1 MQDEILEPLGPLHAI
16 AEPDILEAF
25 KSRVGAMKASGEYDR
40 RFNQNKDRIAR
51 ELEHPTPV
59 AGLKK
64 ATEIRVWELSASVP
78 ETLPESLL
86 RQAQSVPDRIA
97 RELEHPTP
105 VAGLKKATEIR
116 VWELSASVPETLP
129 ESLLRQA
136 QSVPM
141 PHLSRSLLFI
151 DGKDAKSIGAAQK
164 LYQSQKDMRVVLVNG
179 TPAEVSEKL
188 NRRVFFDQ
196 GGALVRVFGI
206 KAVPA
211 LLFNGRVVLV
221 NGTPAEVSEKLNR
234 RVFFDQGGALVRVFG
249 IKAVPAL
256 LFNGPEG
263 PEGAEFAPDQLSE
276 LLSLMPQP

>member
-1 MQDEILEPLGPLHAI
+1 MNLTRAILSTCAVVSSIVCISAYSVASSEPSVNFTVAKPCSQASVPKPKMEILEPLLGPLHDI

-86 RQAQSVPDRIA
+86 RQAQSVP
-97 RELEHPTP
+97 
-105 VAGLKKATEIR
+105 
-116 VWELSASVPETLP
+116 
-129 ESLLRQA
+129 
-136 QSVPM
+136 M

-151 DGKDAKSIGAAQK
+151 DGKDAKSIGTAQK

-188 NRRVFFDQ
+188 NRRVF
-196 GGALVRVFGI
+196 LT
-206 KAVPA
+206 KAVRSSASSGLKPF
-211 LLFNGRVVLV
+211 LLF
-221 NGTPAEVSEKLNR
+221 
-234 RVFFDQGGALVRVFG
+234 
-249 IKAVPAL
+249 
-256 LFNGPEG
+256 
-263 PEGAEFAPDQLSE
+263 
-276 LLSLMPQP
+276 SLMVGKALKAPNLRPTNCPNSFL

>member
-1 MQDEILEPLGPLHAI
+1 MNLTRVILSACAVASSVVCLSAYSIASSEPSVSFTSVKPCAKETAVKSKVEILEPLGPLHDI
-16 AEPDILEAF
+16 AEPDILGAF
-25 KSRVGAMKASGEYDR
+25 KSRVGAMKSSGEYDR
-40 RFNQNKDRIAR
+40 RFNQNKERIAK

-64 ATEIRVWELSASVP
+64 ATKMRIWELSASVP

-86 RQAQSVPDRIA
+86 RQAR
-97 RELEHPTP
+97 
-105 VAGLKKATEIR
+105 
-116 VWELSASVPETLP
+116 
-129 ESLLRQA
+129 
-136 QSVPM
+136 SVPM

-151 DGKDAKSIGAAQK
+151 DGTDAESLDAAQK

-206 KAVPA
+206 EAVPA
-211 LLFNGRVVLV
+211 V
-221 NGTPAEVSEKLNR
+221 
-234 RVFFDQGGALVRVFG
+234 
-249 IKAVPAL
+249 

-263 PEGAEFAPDQLSE
+263 PVGAEFATDQLSE

>member
-1 MQDEILEPLGPLHAI
+1 MNLTRAILSTCAVASSIVCISAYSVASSEPSVSFTSVKPCAKET
-16 AEPDILEAF
+16 ASKPKVEILEAF
-25 KSRVGAMKASGEYDR
+25 KSRVGAMKASGDYDR
-40 RFNQNKDRIAR
+40 RFNQNKERIA
-51 ELEHPTPV
+51 
-59 AGLKK
+59 K
-64 ATEIRVWELSASVP
+64 
-78 ETLPESLL
+78 
-86 RQAQSVPDRIA
+86 
-97 RELEHPTP
+97 ELEHPTP

-151 DGKDAKSIGAAQK
+151 DGRDAKSIGTAQK
-164 LYQSQKDMRVVLVNG
+164 LYQSQKDM
-179 TPAEVSEKL
+179 
-188 NRRVFFDQ
+188 
-196 GGALVRVFGI
+196 
-206 KAVPA
+206 
-211 LLFNGRVVLV
+211 RVVLV

>member
-1 MQDEILEPLGPLHAI
+1 MIKDRMNLTRLLLSVCALASSVVCISAYSMASSEPSVSFTAVKPCSKETAPKPKVEILDPLGPLHDI
-16 AEPDILEAF
+16 VEPDILEAF
-25 KSRVGAMKASGEYDR
+25 KSRVGAMKTSGEYDR
-40 RFNQNKDRIAR
+40 RFNQNKDRIAK

-59 AGLKK
+59 AALKK
-64 ATEIRVWELSASVP
+64 ATEL
-78 ETLPESLL
+78 
-86 RQAQSVPDRIA
+86 
-97 RELEHPTP
+97 
-105 VAGLKKATEIR
+105 R

-151 DGKDAKSIGAAQK
+151 DGADSESIEVAQK
-164 LYQSQKDMRVVLVNG
+164 LYQSQKDMRVVLVKG
-179 TPAEVSEKL
+179 APAEVSQKL

-206 KAVPA
+206 EA
-211 LLFNGRVVLV
+211 L
-221 NGTPAEVSEKLNR
+221 
-234 RVFFDQGGALVRVFG
+234 
-249 IKAVPAL
+249 PAL

-263 PEGAEFAPDQLSE
+263 PTGTEFAPDQLSE

>member
-1 MQDEILEPLGPLHAI
+1 MNLTRAILSTCAVASSIVCISAYSVASSEPSVKFTVAKPSSQESAPKPKMEILEPLGPLHDI

-51 ELEHPTPV
+51 ELQHPTPV

-86 RQAQSVPDRIA
+86 RQAQSV
-97 RELEHPTP
+97 
-105 VAGLKKATEIR
+105 
-116 VWELSASVPETLP
+116 S
-129 ESLLRQA
+129 
-136 QSVPM
+136 M

-151 DGKDAKSIGAAQK
+151 DGKDAKSIGTAQK
-164 LYQSQKDMRVVLVNG
+164 LYQSQKGMRVVLVNG

-188 NRRVFFDQ
+188 HRRVFFDQ

-206 KAVPA
+206 
-211 LLFNGRVVLV
+211 
-221 NGTPAEVSEKLNR
+221 E
-234 RVFFDQGGALVRVFG
+234 
-249 IKAVPAL
+249 AVPAL

-263 PEGAEFAPDQLSE
+263 PTGTEFAPDQLSE

>member
-1 MQDEILEPLGPLHAI
+1 MNLTRAILSTCAVASSIVCISAYNVASSEPSVSFTSVKPCAKETASKPKVEILEPLGPLHDI

-25 KSRVGAMKASGEYDR
+25 KSRVGAMKASGDYDR
-40 RFNQNKDRIAR
+40 RFNQNK
-51 ELEHPTPV
+51 
-59 AGLKK
+59 
-64 ATEIRVWELSASVP
+64 
-78 ETLPESLL
+78 
-86 RQAQSVPDRIA
+86 DRIA

-151 DGKDAKSIGAAQK
+151 DGRDAKSIGTAQK
-164 LYQSQKDMRVVLVNG
+164 LYQSQKDM
-179 TPAEVSEKL
+179 
-188 NRRVFFDQ
+188 
-196 GGALVRVFGI
+196 
-206 KAVPA
+206 
-211 LLFNGRVVLV
+211 RVVLV

>member
-1 MQDEILEPLGPLHAI
+1 MKPTRVILSTCAVVSSVVCISAYSVASSEPSVSFSVAKPYAKETALKPKVEILEPLGPLHDI
-16 AEPDILEAF
+16 SEPDILEAF
-25 KSRVGAMKASGEYDR
+25 KSRVGAMKVSGKYDR
-40 RFNQNKDRIAR
+40 RFNQNK
-51 ELEHPTPV
+51 
-59 AGLKK
+59 
-64 ATEIRVWELSASVP
+64 
-78 ETLPESLL
+78 
-86 RQAQSVPDRIA
+86 DRIA

-151 DGKDAKSIGAAQK
+151 DGKDAKSIGTAQK
-164 LYQSQKDMRVVLVNG
+164 LYQSQKDM
-179 TPAEVSEKL
+179 
-188 NRRVFFDQ
+188 
-196 GGALVRVFGI
+196 
-206 KAVPA
+206 
-211 LLFNGRVVLV
+211 RVVLV

>member
-1 MQDEILEPLGPLHAI
+1 MNLTRVILSACAVASSVVCLSAYSIASNEPSVSFTSVKPCAKETAVKSKVEILEPLGPLHDI

-40 RFNQNKDRIAR
+40 RFNQNKERIAK

-64 ATEIRVWELSASVP
+64 ATELRIWELSASVP

-86 RQAQSVPDRIA
+86 RQAR
-97 RELEHPTP
+97 
-105 VAGLKKATEIR
+105 
-116 VWELSASVPETLP
+116 
-129 ESLLRQA
+129 
-136 QSVPM
+136 SVPM
-141 PHLSRSLLFI
+141 PHLSRTLLFI
-151 DGKDAKSIGAAQK
+151 DGTDAQSLDAAQK

-206 KAVPA
+206 
-211 LLFNGRVVLV
+211 
-221 NGTPAEVSEKLNR
+221 E
-234 RVFFDQGGALVRVFG
+234 
-249 IKAVPAL
+249 AVPAL

-263 PEGAEFAPDQLSE
+263 PVGSEFAPDQLSE

>member
-1 MQDEILEPLGPLHAI
+1 MNLTRAILSTCAVVSSVVCISAYSVASSEPSVSFSVAKPYAKETALKPKVEILEPLGPLHDI
-16 AEPDILEAF
+16 SEPDILEAF

-86 RQAQSVPDRIA
+86 RQAQSVP
-97 RELEHPTP
+97 
-105 VAGLKKATEIR
+105 
-116 VWELSASVPETLP
+116 
-129 ESLLRQA
+129 
-136 QSVPM
+136 M

-151 DGKDAKSIGAAQK
+151 DGKDAKSIGTAQK
-164 LYQSQKDMRVVLVNG
+164 LYQSQKDM
-179 TPAEVSEKL
+179 
-188 NRRVFFDQ
+188 
-196 GGALVRVFGI
+196 
-206 KAVPA
+206 
-211 LLFNGRVVLV
+211 RVVLV

>member
-1 MQDEILEPLGPLHAI
+1 MKPARVILSTCAVVSSVVCISAYSVASSEPSVSFSVAKPYAKETALKPKVEILEPLGPLHDI
-16 AEPDILEAF
+16 SEPDILEAF
-25 KSRVGAMKASGEYDR
+25 KSRVGAMKVSGEYDR
-40 RFNQNKDRIAR
+40 RFNQNK
-51 ELEHPTPV
+51 
-59 AGLKK
+59 
-64 ATEIRVWELSASVP
+64 
-78 ETLPESLL
+78 
-86 RQAQSVPDRIA
+86 DRIA

-151 DGKDAKSIGAAQK
+151 DGTDFESLKAAQK
-164 LYQSQKDMRVVLVNG
+164 LYESQKDMRVVLVNG
-179 TPAEVSEKL
+179 TLAEVSEKL

-211 LLFNGRVVLV
+211 LLFNR
-221 NGTPAEVSEKLNR
+221 
-234 RVFFDQGGALVRVFG
+234 
-249 IKAVPAL
+249 
-256 LFNGPEG
+256 PEG
-263 PEGAEFAPDQLSE
+263 PTGAEFAPDQLSE
-276 LLSLMPQP
+276 LLSLMPQ

>member
-1 MQDEILEPLGPLHAI
+1 MNLTRAILSTCAVVSSIVCISAYSVASSEPSVNFTVAKPCSQESAPKPKMEILEPLGPLHDI

-25 KSRVGAMKASGEYDR
+25 KSRVGAMKASGKYDR
-40 RFNQNKDRIAR
+40 RFNQNK
-51 ELEHPTPV
+51 
-59 AGLKK
+59 
-64 ATEIRVWELSASVP
+64 
-78 ETLPESLL
+78 
-86 RQAQSVPDRIA
+86 DRIA

-179 TPAEVSEKL
+179 TPADVSEKL
-188 NRRVFFDQ
+188 HRRVFFDQ

-206 KAVPA
+206 EAVPA
-211 LLFNGRVVLV
+211 LLFNR
-221 NGTPAEVSEKLNR
+221 
-234 RVFFDQGGALVRVFG
+234 
-249 IKAVPAL
+249 
-256 LFNGPEG
+256 PEG
-263 PEGAEFAPDQLSE
+263 PTGAEFAPDQLSE
-276 LLSLMPQP
+276 LLSLIPQP